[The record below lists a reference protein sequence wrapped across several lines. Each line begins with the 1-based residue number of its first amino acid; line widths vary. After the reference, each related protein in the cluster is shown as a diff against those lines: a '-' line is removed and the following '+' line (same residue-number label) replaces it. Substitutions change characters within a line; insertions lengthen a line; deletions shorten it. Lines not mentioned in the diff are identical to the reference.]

1 MCAAVGYSFEPRGLL
16 SKEKPRLSVVDQ
28 TGQEVPGAG
37 GRLFEDERAQIGQT
51 GRSLTQDPAAALTY
65 VGT

>member
-1 MCAAVGYSFEPRGLL
+1 MGTLR
-16 SKEKPRLSVVDQ
+16 KEKPRLSVVDQ

-51 GRSLTQDPAAALTY
+51 L
-65 VGT
+65 

>member
-1 MCAAVGYSFEPRGLL
+1 MCAAVGSSFEPRGLL
-16 SKEKPRLSVVDQ
+16 RKEKPRLSVVDQ

-51 GRSLTQDPAAALTY
+51 LGSLTREAAVALTY